1 MSPNPPYRVKI
12 TLVNDTDNRVNFMGR
27 RGQTGSDSE
36 VPPPEFIEAKKSG
49 SFSETLTEI
58 FDDDEGF
65 AEYNFF
71 DEANVLLVEIKL
83 MWLSPNPDAKR
94 QAKYRWEIS
103 GDVKGLYEI
112 TNTTDDS
119 VHSDVTFTLSKKK

>member
-1 MSPNPPYRVKI
+1 MAPKPAYSVKI
-12 TLVNDTDNRVNFMGR
+12 TLKNDTNNRVNFIGR

-36 VPPPEFIEAKKSG
+36 VPPPEFIEAKQSG
-49 SFSETLTEI
+49 SFSESLTKI

-71 DEANVLLVEIKL
+71 DEENVLLVEIKL
-83 MWLSPNPDAKR
+83 MWLSPNPDANR
-94 QAKYRWEIS
+94 QAQYKSEIS

-112 TNTTDDS
+112 TTTTDEN